1 MEGFFPCI
9 KEIALLHGGMPHIK
23 TRDGAI
29 YHFAKA
35 HDADIIRLYLHT
47 H

>member
-1 MEGFFPCI
+1 
-9 KEIALLHGGMPHIK
+9 MPHIK

-35 HDADIIRLYLHT
+35 HDADIIRLYLQKRKQLDPNT
-47 H
+47 VRK